1 MRKRGRSL
9 RLVPLVVLAA
19 ASLFVLKAFGLITAG
34 THSLGGAQPAYAQP
48 VYAQTSDKPMAEVSP
63 SRGKGDRAGS
73 AADRSGR
80 APADGSPPAPR
91 KSWMQEVFDYPE
103 FTGSVA
109 APSEK
114 NGAAPASG
122 AKNEPKPAAGGSA
135 PGTGEAKPKPGEP
148 KPASADAKASSA
160 SGAID
165 PDHPPPSAGERAV
178 LESLNQRRQELE
190 ARARELDLRENL
202 LAATEKR
209 VEARL
214 GEIKEA
220 EARINA
226 TVHKKDEAEA
236 ARFKS
241 LVSMYEN
248 MKAKDAAK
256 IFDRLDMR
264 VLLELASQIN
274 PRRMSDILAQM
285 SPDVAE
291 RLTGE
296 IAARAGAVQKPAA
309 APDLPKIEGRPNG

>member
-1 MRKRGRSL
+1 MSENGRRL
-9 RLVPLVVLAA
+9 RLVPLVVAAA
-19 ASLFVLKAFGLITAG
+19 ASLFGLKAFELITAG
-34 THSLGGAQPAYAQP
+34 KLSLTSTQPAYAQSSTTTEP
-48 VYAQTSDKPMAEVSP
+48 SP
-63 SRGKGDRAGS
+63 SRGKGDRQGS
-73 AADRSGR
+73 AV
-80 APADGSPPAPR
+80 APAAPPPAAR

-103 FTGSVA
+103 YTGGVAVPPDKSNAAA
-109 APSEK
+109 APNRS
-114 NGAAPASG
+114 
-122 AKNEPKPAAGGSA
+122 EPKPAAATAA
-135 PGTGEAKPKPGEP
+135 PGAGEAKTKPAEP
-148 KPASADAKASSA
+148 KPASAEAKPN
-160 SGAID
+160 GAPGALD

-190 ARARELDLRENL
+190 ARARELDVRENL

-214 GEIKEA
+214 AEIKEA

-296 IAARAGAVQKPAA
+296 IAARAGAVEKPAA

>member
-1 MRKRGRSL
+1 MSEKRRSL
-9 RLVPLVVLAA
+9 RLVPLVVAA
-19 ASLFVLKAFGLITAG
+19 ATSLFVIKAFGLITAG
-34 THSLGGAQPAYAQP
+34 KLSLGSTRPAYAQGSEHR
-48 VYAQTSDKPMAEVSP
+48 ATEVLP
-63 SRGKGDRAGS
+63 SRGKGDRESSAAEGS
-73 AADRSGR
+73 AAASK
-80 APADGSPPAPR
+80 

-103 FTGSVA
+103 YTGAVA
-109 APSEK
+109 APGEK
-114 NGAAPASG
+114 SGPAPAPG
-122 AKNEPKPAAGGSA
+122 AKTEPKPAAGA
-135 PGTGEAKPKPGEP
+135 PPPASSEAKSKPTDQKPAATEAKPGGTPG
-148 KPASADAKASSA
+148 AL
-160 SGAID
+160 D
-165 PDHPPPSAGERAV
+165 PDHPPPTAGERAV

-190 ARARELDLRENL
+190 ARARELDVRENL
-202 LAATEKR
+202 LTATEKR

-214 GEIKEA
+214 AEIKET

-296 IAARAGAVQKPAA
+296 IAARAGAVEKPAA
-309 APDLPKIEGRPNG
+309 TPDLPKIEGRPNG

>member
-1 MRKRGRSL
+1 MSERGRRL

-19 ASLFVLKAFGLITAG
+19 ASLFVLKALGLIIAEK
-34 THSLGGAQPAYAQP
+34 HLLAGAQPAYAQ
-48 VYAQTSDKPMAEVSP
+48 TSDRSMSEASP
-63 SRGKGDRAGS
+63 SRGKADREGS
-73 AADRSGR
+73 AADRGAG
-80 APADGSPPAPR
+80 APADGTPPLTR
-91 KSWMQEVFDYPE
+91 KSWMQQVFDTPE
-103 FTGSVA
+103 YTGSVA
-109 APSEK
+109 APAEK
-114 NGAAPASG
+114 NGAT
-122 AKNEPKPAAGGSA
+122 AKNEQKPPA
-135 PGTGEAKPKPGEP
+135 PGAPPGAGEARTKPGEP
-148 KPASADAKASSA
+148 KPAAADAKPGSA
-160 SGAID
+160 PGTID

-190 ARARELDLRENL
+190 ARARELDVRENL

-214 GEIKEA
+214 AEIKEA

-291 RLTGE
+291 RLTSE
-296 IAARAGAVQKPAA
+296 IAARSGAVQKPAA

>member
-1 MRKRGRSL
+1 MSEQRRSL
-9 RLVPLVVLAA
+9 RLVPLVVAA
-19 ASLFVLKAFGLITAG
+19 ATSLFVIKAFGLITAG
-34 THSLGGAQPAYAQP
+34 KLSLGSTQPAYAQASQHP
-48 VYAQTSDKPMAEVSP
+48 STESLP
-63 SRGKGDRAGS
+63 SRGKGDREGS
-73 AADRSGR
+73 AAE
-80 APADGSPPAPR
+80 GSATAPR

-103 FTGSVA
+103 YTGAVA
-109 APSEK
+109 APGEK
-114 NGAAPASG
+114 SGAAPAPG
-122 AKNEPKPAAGGSA
+122 AKAEPKPAASA
-135 PGTGEAKPKPGEP
+135 APPAPGEAKTKPGEP
-148 KPASADAKASSA
+148 KPAGEAKTAGPP
-160 SGAID
+160 GALD

-190 ARARELDLRENL
+190 ARARELDVRENL
-202 LAATEKR
+202 LTATEKR

-214 GEIKEA
+214 AEIKET

-264 VLLELASQIN
+264 ILLELASQIN

-285 SPDVAE
+285 SPEVAE

-296 IAARAGAVQKPAA
+296 IATRAGAVEKPAA
-309 APDLPKIEGRPNG
+309 TPDLPKIEGRPNG